1 MDKYPSISPY
11 AYCAWNP
18 VKLVDPDGEDA
29 RVKVFEKDGKKQ
41 LCIQTTVYL
50 HSSELKK
57 SDLARLARNYTDAA
71 KRKLK
76 SMYVDGVLV
85 SFDVSFKVQEGN
97 TIKLPGDNSLKLNP
111 NNKDDRSGV
120 PCVETRENG
129 VLIEET
135 CGNEGKINADCLA
148 PGAVM
153 GVLHETLHM
162 LGLSDRYTDLSDS
175 MEGYEKDIMG
185 GSPAYAKSLN
195 KRHYQNYINYINK
208 HPDLIDNTGNG
219 VLKNKVDIEDF

>member
-1 MDKYPSISPY
+1 MDRMPELKYLRK
-11 AYCAWNP
+11 N
-18 VKLVDPDGEDA
+18 
-29 RVKVFEKDGKKQ
+29 GKKQ

-50 HSSELKK
+50 QSTEFKRR
-57 SDLARLARNYTDAA
+57 DLSRLSRNYTDAA

-76 SMYVDGVLV
+76 SMDDDGVSI
-85 SFDVSFKVQEGN
+85 SFDVSFKVFEDN
-97 TIKLPGDNSLKLNP
+97 TVLLPGDNVLKLDP
-111 NNKDDRSGV
+111 NNKDERSGV

-162 LGLSDRYTDLSDS
+162 LGLSDRYTGLSDS
-175 MEGYEKDIMG
+175 MEGYENDIMG
-185 GSPAYAKSLN
+185 GSPAYARSLN

-208 HPDLIDNTGNG
+208 HPDLIDNNGNG
-219 VLKNKVDIEDF
+219 VLKNKVDIDDFE